1 MITPIGQRLL
11 LGNLID
17 LPDQSCGSIGIILVF
32 QHLTNR
38 HFRLIGKRPGFYISG
53 ILPGACI

>member
-11 LGNLID
+11 LGDLID
-17 LPDQSCGSIGIILVF
+17 LLDQSCGSIGIILVF

-38 HFRLIGKRPGFYISG
+38 HFRLIGKRPGFNISG
-53 ILPGACI
+53 IPSGAGI